1 VTPARQAAYTVLR
14 RVFEQGAWA
23 DRALHTVAE
32 DLDGR
37 ERALATQLAYGAV
50 QRAGALDH
58 VAAQLADR
66 PVAKLEPAVRAALRL
81 GLFQLLYLDGIPDH
95 AAVDSSVE
103 LARRDAPR
111 AAGLVNA
118 VLRRAARERPVV
130 GDEFSVPPWLAER
143 WRAELGDD
151 EARALLAAI
160 NVPAENAL
168 RVNTLVT
175 TRDALLERVPGHAA
189 PGDPDAIVLDEP
201 FDAHGHALFREGH
214 YQPQSRASQR
224 VARALDPQPGERILD
239 LCAAPGGKTT
249 HLAALMGRGHVTAV
263 EKDPRR
269 ADGLRRTARR
279 LQAEAMVDVRIAD
292 ATEVPAERYDRVLVD
307 PPCSG
312 LGTLQSRPDLRW
324 HATPEAPLALQA
336 AILDA
341 AAAVADRR
349 VVYSTCTIS
358 RAENEDQV
366 AAFLDRHPEFAL
378 SGTIVTLPH
387 RDGTD
392 GFYIA
397 TLERVA

>member
-23 DRALHTVAE
+23 DRALHTAAS

-66 PVAKLEPAVRAALRL
+66 PVEKLDAPVRAALRL

-118 VLRRAARERPVV
+118 VLRRAAREKPVV
-130 GDEFSVPPWLAER
+130 GDEHSVPAWLADR
-143 WRAELGDD
+143 WRSELGDD
-151 EARALLAAI
+151 EASALLAAV
-160 NVPAENAL
+160 NRPAEHAL
-168 RVNTLVT
+168 RANTLRT
-175 TRDALLERVPGHAA
+175 TRDALLEHVPGHAA
-189 PGDPDAIVLDEP
+189 PEDPDAIVLDAP
-201 FDAHGHALFREGH
+201 FDAHGHPLFRDGH
-214 YQPQSRASQR
+214 YMPQSRASQR
-224 VARALDPQPGERILD
+224 VARAVDPQPGERILD

-249 HLAALMGRGHVTAV
+249 HLAALMGSGHVTAV

-269 ADGLRRTARR
+269 ADGLERTVRRMG
-279 LQAEAMVDVRIAD
+279 AEDIIEVRIAD
-292 ATEVPAERYDRVLVD
+292 AAEPPPERYDRVLVD

-324 HATPEAPLALQA
+324 HATPEAPVALQA

-341 AAAVADRR
+341 AAAVAERR
-349 VVYSTCTIS
+349 IVYSTCTIS

-366 AAFLDRHPEFAL
+366 TAFLERHPDFAL
-378 SGTIVTLPH
+378 SGTVVTLPH

-392 GFYIA
+392 GFFIA
-397 TLERVA
+397 TLDRVA

>member
-23 DRALHTVAE
+23 DRALHTAAE
-32 DLDGR
+32 ELDAR

-58 VAAQLADR
+58 VAARLADR
-66 PVAKLEPAVRAALRL
+66 PVETLDPPVRAALRL

-118 VLRRAARERPVV
+118 VLRRAAREKPVV
-130 GDEFSVPPWLAER
+130 GDEHSVPAWLAER
-143 WRAELGDD
+143 WRDELGADD
-151 EARALLAAI
+151 ARALLAAI
-160 NVPAENAL
+160 NVPAESAL

-175 TRDALLERVPGHAA
+175 TREALLEQLPGHAA
-189 PGDPDAIVLDEP
+189 DDDAIVLDEP
-201 FDAHGHALFREGH
+201 FDAHGHELFRAGH
-214 YQPQSRASQR
+214 YQPQSRASQL
-224 VARALDPQPGERILD
+224 VARAVDPQPGERILD

-249 HLAALMGRGHVTAV
+249 HLAALMGEGLVTAV
-263 EKDPRR
+263 ERDPRR
-269 ADGLRRTARR
+269 ADGLRRTAKR
-279 LQAEAMVDVRIAD
+279 LHADRVVDVRVAD
-292 ATEVPAERYDRVLVD
+292 ATEPPAERYDRVLVD

-324 HATPEAPLALQA
+324 HTGPGAPLELQA

-341 AAAVADRR
+341 AARVADRR

-366 AAFLDRHPEFAL
+366 AAFLGRHPDFAL
-378 SGTIVTLPH
+378 SGTVVTLPH

-397 TLERVA
+397 TLDRAA